1 MSRAYKCD
9 RCGEFFVEPM
19 KRECGAYYVFYQNP
33 RSEPTQDFCPECL
46 RKLQNF
52 MENKKEKNYED

>member
-9 RCGEFFVEPM
+9 RCGEFFAAPM
-19 KRECGAYYVFYQNP
+19 NRIYSAYYVFYQNP
-33 RSEPTQDFCPECL
+33 NSETIQDLCPECL

-52 MENKKEKNYED
+52 MENKKETESD